1 MRTAAHDGPVMV
13 HSGDVVLDGYL
24 TRPAD
29 PTACVIVTSLG
40 STLQQTGYR
49 RVADQFGA
57 AGYADSHT
65 DGM

>member
-13 HSGDVVLDGYL
+13 HSGDVVLDGYM

-40 STLQQTGYR
+40 CDLCVSAVSVVPLPTRLCVPG
-49 RVADQFGA
+49 
-57 AGYADSHT
+57 
-65 DGM
+65 